1 MDINRSTCCSF
12 TGHRPEKLTLS
23 EWKIK
28 PLLSAE
34 IKRAVNDGYDT
45 FITGMARGVD
55 IWAAETVLKLK
66 ETLGGIKLICAI
78 PHPGF
83 EKRRPYREAMLYKNI
98 IDEADE
104 AVLVSRHFFTGCYQ
118 IRNEWMVDRSSRVI
132 AVYSGLPSGTKN
144 TVTYAEELGIDVI
157 NVLGQK

>member
-1 MDINRSTCCSF
+1 MEINRSTCCTF

-28 PLLSAE
+28 ALLSE
-34 IKRAVNDGYDT
+34 GIDNAVADGYDT

-55 IWAAETVLKLK
+55 IWAAEAVLKLK
-66 ETLGGIKLICAI
+66 ENCGGIKLICAI

-83 EKRRPYREAMLYKNI
+83 EKRRPYREIMLYRSI
-98 IDEADE
+98 LAEADK
-104 AVLVSRHFFTGCYQ
+104 AVLVSHHFFTGCYQ

-132 AVYSGLPSGTKN
+132 AVCSGLPSGTKN
-144 TVTYAEELGIDVI
+144 TVTYANGLGIDVI
-157 NVLGQK
+157 NLLEK

>member
-1 MDINRSTCCSF
+1 MEINRSTCCSF
-12 TGHRPEKLTLS
+12 TGHRPEKLMLS

-28 PLLSAE
+28 PLLTAE
-34 IKRAVNDGYDT
+34 IKRAVDDGYDT

-55 IWAAETVLKLK
+55 IWAAEAVLKMK
-66 ETLGGIKLICAI
+66 ESRGGIKLICAL

-83 EKRRPYREAMLYKNI
+83 EKRRPYREIMLYRSI
-98 IDEADE
+98 LAEADE

-157 NVLGQK
+157 NVLK